1 MKNLIWVV
9 LAAVVLGGGYMV
21 YANKAAEKAAMAQ
34 AEADKAAE
42 VAAAAAK
49 VEEEAAAAAA
59 KLEEEA
65 AVAAKAE
72 ADAVAAA
79 AEEAAAAEAA
89 EPATAEA
96 AEATET
102 VAAATEEAA
111 GGMADLLTPEGFN
124 LDKVGE
130 MIDGSELG
138 ALKKTALKTALDGA
152 KDNPELL
159 NGVLEQIKTALG
171 M

>member
-1 MKNLIWVV
+1 MKNLIWDV
-9 LAAVVLGGGYMV
+9 LAAAVLCDGYMV
-21 YANKAAEKAAMAQ
+21 YANNAAEKAAMAQ

>member
-21 YANKAAEKAAMAQ
+21 YANNAAEKAAMAQ